1 MLFKKTVPPMALVH
15 DDLKLWDAIE
25 KNGLVIWI
33 ILICGIVH
41 FTILFNI
48 DINVIY

>member
-1 MLFKKTVPPMALVH
+1 MALVQ
-15 DDLKLWDAIE
+15 DDLKLWDVMQSA
-25 KNGLVIWI
+25 KNGLEIWI